1 MVIDVQT
8 HHLNRYLLNALNLF
22 QDNVTIQLHTSH
34 RNLAEIGELRDQEMT
49 VLEFPRLESKSA
61 QKSMALRLSQDA
73 DWSGAINCDTVQQI
87 PMWLRDGPDGDLL
100 VHIMV
105 RTMDNIIFI
114 HI

>member
-1 MVIDVQT
+1 MRLYVAQASTT
-8 HHLNRYLLNALNLF
+8 HENKHA
-22 QDNVTIQLHTSH
+22 I
-34 RNLAEIGELRDQEMT
+34 LAEIGELRDQEMT

-105 RTMDNIIFI
+105 R
-114 HI
+114 